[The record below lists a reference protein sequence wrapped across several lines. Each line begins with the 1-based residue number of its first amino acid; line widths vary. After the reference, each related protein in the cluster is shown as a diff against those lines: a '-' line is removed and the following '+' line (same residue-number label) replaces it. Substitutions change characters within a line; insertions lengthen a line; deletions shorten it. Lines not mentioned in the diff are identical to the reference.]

1 MWRVAF
7 ALCRVAIV
15 LTLAAGLAAPQG
27 AQSTANEPFIE
38 CGSAELVR
46 AVPELAGIQFDP
58 KQDRLDA
65 LLQATG
71 ENLESTFANFTGIS
85 AAEEIHEMRFAD
97 NLVGASRVERF
108 RYIAQILHDATQ
120 GSMREYRTEPGS
132 KAPVEFAEQRNF
144 LVLEHFI
151 GLLSYLLPGYRE
163 QSFFRYVGRI
173 VTGGQDSFVVAFAQ
187 RRDGTGMPGYIS
199 SPDGRSPLLQGLVWI
214 DAAANRIL
222 RLRLDLLDHTDGFPL
237 DTLTTDISL
246 APVNFRS
253 IQTVF
258 LLPSQVTVHA
268 RYAAGDL
275 HTVHRY
281 SDYRLAGAD
290 DESNAGLPTLAAGS
304 AEDKWELLAK
314 GIALVD
320 DGKSGD
326 AIVPLRE
333 ALRLHPEMAY
343 ARYYLAVALHATS
356 DYSGAE
362 AELREALKLLPDS
375 GPIHNLL
382 GVLLFRRG
390 DMQGSVAEFRR
401 STDLQPK
408 DAVAR
413 SNLGQI
419 LEKLGDVK
427 GAIEA
432 YRTAAV
438 LAPNDAKLRAKYERA
453 ERASNT
459 PPVPAVEATIKV
471 DVRQVLVP
479 VIVTGDDGHHATG
492 LIQSDF
498 KVFENGVE
506 QKISG
511 FSVENIGADGGSAAL
526 RTSEPN
532 TVTER
537 TTPKNAP
544 QRTYLICIDTLHAA
558 FENQV
563 HVRDA
568 LEKLFREEHAGDSR
582 YIVIAVGVTAQLVL
596 DATSDPQAA
605 LGAVESKDFEKLFL
619 ASKKQSMETDLRM
632 FQGLLEDARN
642 ACRSNDPS
650 CGPRKNQLPFQ
661 AGTIAASE
669 RSENTAFLSQ
679 LRSSVQVLSH
689 GNERHTMI
697 LISDGF
703 QLVPGTEAYELLEAY
718 FPDLSGGFHTVDRMQ
733 DDFQSILRLAAN
745 SNIPIYTIDAR
756 GLYTPEFLK
765 ASAGRSVMTLSRSAQ
780 EAGDVL
786 HEIAAATGGTAFQGS
801 NDILMGLER
810 AFADGRE
817 YYTLAYVPSNSNADG
832 KFHAI
837 SVQVRNRNMAVRAKR
852 GYWAKSN

>member
-1 MWRVAF
+1 L
-7 ALCRVAIV
+7 ALCRVAVV

-27 AQSTANEPFIE
+27 AKSTANKPFIE

-108 RYIAQILHDATQ
+108 RYIAQLLHDATQ

-163 QSFFRYVGRI
+163 QSLFRYVGRM
-173 VTGGQDSFVVAFAQ
+173 VTGGQDSFIVAFAQ
-187 RRDGTGMPGYIS
+187 RPDGTGVPGYIS

-222 RLRLDLLDHTDGFPL
+222 RLRLDLLGHTDGFPL
-237 DTLTTDISL
+237 ETLTTDISL
-246 APVNFRS
+246 VPVNFSS

-258 LLPSQVTVHA
+258 LLPSRVTVHA

-290 DESNAGLPTLAAGS
+290 DESNAGIATVAVGS

-314 GIALVD
+314 GIALAD
-320 DGKSGD
+320 EGKSGD

-333 ALRLHPEMAY
+333 TLRLHPEMAY
-343 ARYYLAVALHATS
+343 ARYYLAVALRATD

-362 AELREALKLLPDS
+362 AELREAIKLLPDS

-390 DMQGSVAEFRR
+390 DMQGSVAEFRL
-401 STDLQPK
+401 SADLQPK
-408 DAVAR
+408 DAVVR

-432 YRTAAV
+432 YRTAAA
-438 LAPNDAKLRAKYERA
+438 LAPNDAKLKAQYERA
-453 ERASNT
+453 ERAANT
-459 PPVPAVEATIKV
+459 PPVPPGEATIKV

-479 VIVTGDDGHHATG
+479 VIVTGDDGHHVTG
-492 LIQSDF
+492 LTQADF

-511 FSVENIGADGGSAAL
+511 FSVENIGVDGSAAL

-532 TVTER
+532 AVTEG
-537 TTPKNAP
+537 TTPTNVP

-568 LEKLFREEHAGDSR
+568 LEKLFREEYAGDSR
-582 YIVIAVGVTAQLVL
+582 YIVIAVGVTTQLVQ
-596 DATSDPQAA
+596 DATSDPQAV
-605 LGAVESKDFEKLFL
+605 LGAVENKNFEKLFL
-619 ASKKQSMETDLRM
+619 ASKKQSMETDLQM
-632 FQGLLEDARN
+632 FQRILEDARN

-650 CGPRKNQLPFQ
+650 CGPRKNQLPFE

-669 RSENTAFLSQ
+669 HAENTAFLSQ
-679 LRSSVQVLSH
+679 LRSAVQVLSH
-689 GNERHTMI
+689 GQERRTMI

-703 QLVPGTEAYELLEAY
+703 QFVPGTEAYELLEAY

-733 DDFQSILRLAAN
+733 DEFQSILRLAAN

-786 HEIAAATGGTAFQGS
+786 HEIAAATGGTAFQSS

-817 YYTLAYVPSNSNADG
+817 YYMLAYVPSNSNADG

-837 SVQVRNRNMAVRAKR
+837 SVQVRNSNMAVRAKR